1 MALTSHEPKI
11 NIVKS
16 LRAAYFDCYSGISG
30 DMILGALVDLGVDP
44 RKIRKA
50 LKTLDLKGY
59 KLKTSRVQRGLIA
72 GTKVQVSLTKSSHHP
87 ARKYS
92 DIKKLIAD
100 SDLSSTAKKNSLEIF
115 KRIAQVEAAIHD
127 TAMEK
132 IHFHEIGAVDSI
144 VDIVGGV
151 VAIESLKLDKI
162 YASPLNVGE
171 GFVQCDHGC
180 LPVPAPATLKLL
192 QGIPVFSNGIKK
204 ELTTPTGAAMIGFY
218 ADKFGSLPAMKI
230 VGDGY
235 GAGDHIIAE
244 MPNMLRVVL
253 GEISAE
259 SDEELVLI
267 ETNIDDMNPEFYE
280 GTMESLFKAGAL
292 DVYLTPIIMKKSRP
306 ANKISVLSSETDRQ
320 AMTEI
325 LLHETSSFGVRYFR
339 IGRTVLEREMKTVNI
354 SWGSVRIKIG
364 KFNGKVIQIS
374 PEYEDCKKIAYKE
387 KVPVKQ
393 VYEEAHSQA
402 IKLFGTI
409 DTPLL

>member
-127 TAMEK
+127 TTMEK

>member
-1 MALTSHEPKI
+1 M
-11 NIVKS
+11 KS

-44 RKIRKA
+44 GKIRKA

-127 TAMEK
+127 TTMEK

-171 GFVQCDHGC
+171 GFVQCAHGC

-409 DTPLL
+409 DTPLLQY

>member
-1 MALTSHEPKI
+1 MT
-11 NIVKS
+11 S

-44 RKIRKA
+44 GKIRKA

-171 GFVQCDHGC
+171 GFVQCAHGC

-409 DTPLL
+409 DTPLLQY

>member
-1 MALTSHEPKI
+1 M
-11 NIVKS
+11 KS

-100 SDLSSTAKKNSLEIF
+100 SDLSSTAKKNSLKIF

-127 TAMEK
+127 TTMEK

-171 GFVQCDHGC
+171 GFVQCAHGC

-387 KVPVKQ
+387 KVSVKQ

-409 DTPLL
+409 DTPLLQY

>member
-1 MALTSHEPKI
+1 
-11 NIVKS
+11 VKS

-44 RKIRKA
+44 GKIRKA

-127 TAMEK
+127 TTMEK

-171 GFVQCDHGC
+171 GFVQCAHGC

-409 DTPLL
+409 DTPLLQY